1 MGMDHR
7 TPTLI
12 AVDPRSLPVR
22 SVGYCRS
29 QEIAP
34 AQRRI
39 NRSLFDVAGHAV
51 KQWDP
56 RLWIL
61 QENDESTPAN
71 LSMLYSLS
79 GTTLRADSVDAG
91 RQADLPGFA
100 GEVLLG
106 WDSRGT
112 QRDLLH
118 DELLR
123 PVAVFEQGSGQ
134 PRRCTERLTYGYP
147 GQGDQDHNQY
157 GQLIRHDDT
166 AGTLSLASFALTG
179 HNLMQDRRFILD
191 AALPDWPEAEGDR
204 EHLLEP
210 GDGAVSTWRVGPLG
224 DVLERVDARGNRH
237 RQGLT
242 LDGRLSGSQLLLE
255 GQDDWQA
262 LVSDIRYD
270 AQGQIEQ
277 ETAGN
282 GVLTSLTYDPE
293 DGRLSERQAKR
304 ADQVLQHLRYDY
316 DPMGNVLSIEDQA
329 QAIRYFANQRID
341 PISHFTYDSLYQLI
355 EATGWEAGTV
365 NQGPDS
371 LGRNDPAAV
380 SNYRQAYRYDEAGN
394 LLELTHVG
402 AQRHGRE
409 IKAARHS
416 NRCLPYRNGVPPTED
431 EIAAAFDARGNCLEL
446 DAGRFLA
453 WDLRNQLRSVTPIER
468 DSGLNDSETYRY
480 DGGGQRARKLRTL
493 QTGTRTLASEVRY
506 LPGLELR
513 ADGGTGE
520 ALQVIVAQGG
530 LSEVRVLHWES
541 TPPTGD
547 NDAYRFSVADHLGS
561 VGLEVALDGRIIS
574 REHFYPFGETAYL
587 AGENAI
593 EVGYKTVRYSG
604 KERDATGLY
613 YYGFRYYSPGLQ
625 RWMNPDPAGSIDGL
639 NLYAMVG
646 NNPLTFVDTDGRI
659 KEEATSDKG
668 SKTSFIP
675 SAPPFRPLPFIP
687 QPPSAPGPPPPPP
700 GLAGPILLPTP
711 VPNLVEK
718 VFEPIGLAPPNLP
731 GNTPSVSWETK
742 DYVDIVLL
750 AQTIS
755 KLSGSP
761 ERSLVIKDVSHEEL
775 FARIRAVPGNETMQF
790 DQDNLSVNPAAWT
803 SPEGVVYMGVTAP
816 DYSENG
822 QLDVSKIRST
832 IIHES
837 LHHSSHA
844 YVGFQHDAH
853 LNEENSNY
861 DEYVTD
867 YFAYQVF
874 TEIFPGATYK
884 TGYFTKILGGKFMH
898 WGGNMAKYMIDSG
911 HVTSNELKH
920 AYFRTGKL
928 NALPASSLSKWKTFA
943 KQNQRPLRM

>member
-1 MGMDHR
+1 MGMDYR

-91 RQADLPGFA
+91 RQTDLPGFA

-147 GQGDQDHNQY
+147 GQGDQAHNQY

-179 HNLMQDRRFILD
+179 HNLLQERRFILD

-224 DVLERVDARGNRH
+224 DVLERVDARGNRQ

-293 DGRLSERQAKR
+293 DGRLSERQAMR
-304 ADQVLQHLRYDY
+304 ADHVLQHLRYDY
-316 DPMGNVLSIEDQA
+316 DPMGNVLSIEDQILP
-329 QAIRYFANQRID
+329 IRYFANQRID

-365 NQGPDS
+365 NQGPNS
-371 LGRNDPAAV
+371 LGRSDPAAV

-402 AQRHGRE
+402 AQSHGRE

-431 EIAAAFDARGNCLEL
+431 EIAAAFDAQGNCLEL

-468 DSGLNDSETYRY
+468 DSGLNDSEAYVY

-493 QTGTRTLASEVRY
+493 QTGTRTLAAEVRY

-513 ADGGTGE
+513 AESGTGE

-541 TPPTGD
+541 TPPTGK
-547 NDAYRFSVADHLGS
+547 NDCYRYSVADHLGS
-561 VGLEVALDGRIIS
+561 VSLELAEDGRIIS
-574 REHFYPFGETAYL
+574 QEHFYPFGETAYL
-587 AGENAI
+587 VGENAI

-613 YYGFRYYSPGLQ
+613 YYGFRYYIPWLQ
-625 RWMNPDPAGSIDGL
+625 RWLNPDPAGAVDGL
-639 NLYAMVG
+639 NMYRMVK
-646 NNPLTFVDTDGRI
+646 NTPVTFVDGDGLM
-659 KEEATSDKG
+659 
-668 SKTSFIP
+668 P
-675 SAPPFRPLPFIP
+675 
-687 QPPSAPGPPPPPP
+687 
-700 GLAGPILLPTP
+700 
-711 VPNLVEK
+711 EK
-718 VFEPIGLAPPNLP
+718 QNRG
-731 GNTPSVSWETK
+731 
-742 DYVDIVLL
+742 
-750 AQTIS
+750 
-755 KLSGSP
+755 
-761 ERSLVIKDVSHEEL
+761 
-775 FARIRAVPGNETMQF
+775 
-790 DQDNLSVNPAAWT
+790 
-803 SPEGVVYMGVTAP
+803 
-816 DYSENG
+816 
-822 QLDVSKIRST
+822 DVSKIRSLFEPART
-832 IIHES
+832 TR
-837 LHHSSHA
+837 
-844 YVGFQHDAH
+844 DAPTT
-853 LNEENSNY
+853 LAKGGTENR
-861 DEYVTD
+861 
-867 YFAYQVF
+867 AF
-874 TEIFPGATYK
+874 T
-884 TGYFTKILGGKFMH
+884 
-898 WGGNMAKYMIDSG
+898 
-911 HVTSNELKH
+911 
-920 AYFRTGKL
+920 
-928 NALPASSLSKWKTFA
+928 A
-943 KQNQRPLRM
+943 KQNPPPFTLGLVSERSVRPPLESTSSAEMYEAAQTPSIEGGKMLVGPHTLTLTPSGKVLAMRGDDRSPEQILKAGGFYPRDNRGLEIKKDFRNAVVSKGFNTLASEHVRSPVPGYVSLGMDEDSGGYGDTRNYLYRMEIPGLKEREINNRTLGLQQPFEFKPKGRLSARLLMSDDSLENADFVAMIPPVTVELTFITPIPAAYIVSYRKRGTKEWIPFPG